1 MKYSYYPGCS
11 LHTSAKEFDM
21 STKVVMQALRF
32 ELEELKD
39 WSCCGGSIAGGVNHD
54 LGMALAA
61 RNVVLAQ
68 QQNQDLLASCSGCY
82 NKSSKANRALENPT
96 ERSKITAVLETM
108 GMAIPDN
115 QIKVRSVVD
124 VLANDIDISP
134 YIKRPLTG
142 LKVACY
148 YGCLLTRPEDVTG
161 WDSPM
166 YPMAMDNLAKTC
178 GAEVVDFRSKTKCCG
193 GPILI
198 PQQKVAYELTK
209 NLLDEAQSLGTDCII
224 LACPLCSTNLEM
236 RQPDIEKQY
245 NVNYSLPIL
254 YITELIG
261 LALGIHP
268 KKLGLDKHL
277 VSPKSVIKKLK
288 WPTLL

>member
-21 STKVVMQALRF
+21 STKVVMEALGF

-115 QIKVRSVVD
+115 QIKVRNVVD

-134 YIKRPLTG
+134 HIKQPLTG

-166 YPMAMDNLAKTC
+166 YPMAMDNLAKAC

-209 NLLDEAQSLGTDCII
+209 NLLDEAQSLGADCII

-261 LALGIHP
+261 LALGINP

-277 VSPKSVIKKLK
+277 VSPRSVIKKLK